1 MKKISTKILLL
12 SIINSLTVMLILS
25 SIAVWSM
32 IGIQRSY
39 LEKFEGA
46 IRKDFDNL
54 ITTQVQSAVSLIQG
68 YYETYQKG
76 EINLE
81 EAKELSASA
90 IRKLSYGQDG
100 YFWVD
105 TYEGINVVLLG
116 NETEGTNRL
125 ESKDEKGNYFIKELI
140 KNGREAEG
148 GFTDYYFTKKDGT
161 TTMPKR
167 AYTLAFEPFEW
178 VIGTGNYVDDIDGM
192 IQNEEKD
199 ITEAVKQRIALLQV
213 VSGVLAVIFGIISY
227 IIGKRISKP
236 IEDASQIIKQL
247 SLGNFNVELPGKY
260 LKNKDEIGLISHS
273 LKDMIAA
280 IQQMIRA
287 VIKEAAAS
295 KEIIEKLSQEIHILQ
310 SEFKEIAQETYQL
323 STGMEQT
330 AAAAEEMSATSNEI
344 EIATGTVAEK
354 SQDGARAANSMVM
367 RANEIRSG
375 MMTSQKSALEM
386 MEETTKM
393 LDKSIEDS
401 KAVKEI
407 TVLSDAILQIAS
419 QTNLLALNAA
429 IEAARAGDAGK
440 GFAVVATEI
449 RKLAEDSTHTVSQ
462 IQAIAEIIKNA
473 VTHLSESAY
482 KLSSFVA
489 YEVKK
494 DYEIMIDATGQY
506 HQDADGIDQMVSDF
520 SATSE
525 QLLASIQD
533 VIKAIDSITEAS
545 VEGAE
550 RTTVIA
556 SKSNTSLE
564 KANEIVELLTE
575 VKGKT
580 ESLSEAVSWFKI
592 S

>member
-32 IGIQRSY
+32 LGIQKSY
-39 LEKFEGA
+39 LGEFEGT

-76 EINLE
+76 EITLE
-81 EAKELSASA
+81 EAKERSASA
-90 IRKLSYGQDG
+90 VRNLSYGQDG

-105 TYEGINVVLLG
+105 TYEGVNVVLLG

-125 ESKDEKGNYFIKELI
+125 ESKDEHGNYFIKEMI

-148 GFTDYYFTKKDGT
+148 GFTNYYFTKKGGT

-167 AYTLAFEPFEW
+167 SYTLAFEPFEW
-178 VIGTGNYVDDIDGM
+178 VIGTGNYIDDIDS
-192 IQNEEKD
+192 IVENEKKE
-199 ITEAVKQRIALLQV
+199 ITEAVAQKILLLQV
-213 VSGVLAVIFGIISY
+213 VSGILAIVFGMISY
-227 IIGKRISKP
+227 IIGKKISKP

-247 SLGNFNVELPGKY
+247 SLGNFIVELPNKY
-260 LKNKDEIGLISHS
+260 LKKKDEIGLMAHS
-273 LKDMIAA
+273 LQDMIAA
-280 IQQMIRA
+280 VQQMIGA
-287 VIKEAAAS
+287 VIEEAASSRQIIERLS
-295 KEIIEKLSQEIHILQ
+295 KEIHSLQ
-310 SEFKEIAQETYQL
+310 NEFKEIAQETNQL
-323 STGMEQT
+323 LTGMEQT

-354 SQDGARAANSMVM
+354 SQDGARAASNMVI

-375 MMTSQKSALEM
+375 MTTSQKSALEM

-393 LDKSIEDS
+393 LEKSIEES
-401 KAVKEI
+401 KAVNEI

-429 IEAARAGDAGK
+429 IEAARAGEAGK

-449 RKLAEDSTHTVSQ
+449 RQLAENSTSTVSQ
-462 IQAIAEIIKNA
+462 IQATAEIIKNA

-482 KLSSFVA
+482 KLSAFVA
-489 YEVKK
+489 HEVKK
-494 DYEIMIDATGQY
+494 DYDIMIEATGQY
-506 HQDADGIDQMVSDF
+506 HQDADSIDQMVSDF
-520 SATSE
+520 SATSQ

-533 VIKAIDSITEAS
+533 VTKAIDSITEAS

-556 SKSNTSLE
+556 GKSNTSLE

-580 ESLSEAVSWFKI
+580 ESLSKAVARFKI